1 MHMKKILL
9 LLGALLASITSSAQ
23 LVFVDAEDNEL
34 ADGATI
40 TMSETSYNDF
50 EELQVGLEGIS
61 IKNTSEKGTKFNMDF
76 NVTQITYGNFS
87 CCFGGKCQNT
97 SKTGVLSLTDCVS
110 KANTVTP
117 IEFTEWL
124 ITEGQYGTCKVTITL
139 STGRSLH
146 VVFNYADP
154 SAVEKISTNKKVA
167 GYYEITGKPQT
178 KLQKGINLVRYADG
192 SVKKIIR

>member
-1 MHMKKILL
+1 M
-9 LLGALLASITSSAQ
+9 
-23 LVFVDAEDNEL
+23 
-34 ADGATI
+34 
-40 TMSETSYNDF
+40 
-50 EELQVGLEGIS
+50 
-61 IKNTSEKGTKFNMDF
+61 
-76 NVTQITYGNFS
+76 
-87 CCFGGKCQNT
+87 
-97 SKTGVLSLTDCVS
+97 S

-167 GYYEITGKPQT
+167 GYYDITGKPQT